1 MSAFDPELGQ
11 QGKDP
16 SLPAFWLPFQ
26 DIAGGNHIA
35 QWVTSVERQP
45 CTDKKEC
52 QAGEDCVNGK
62 CVPIVK

>member
-1 MSAFDPELGQ
+1 
-11 QGKDP
+11 
-16 SLPAFWLPFQ
+16 
-26 DIAGGNHIA
+26 
-35 QWVTSVERQP
+35 VTSVERQP